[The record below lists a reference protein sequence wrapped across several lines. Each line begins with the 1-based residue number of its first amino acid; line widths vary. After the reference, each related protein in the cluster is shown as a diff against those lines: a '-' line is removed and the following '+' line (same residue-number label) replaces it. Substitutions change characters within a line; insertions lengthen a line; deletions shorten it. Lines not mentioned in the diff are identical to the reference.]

1 MRHEISD
8 YTDGDLIAAI
18 RSPYQLQQIKD
29 ECEME
34 IARRREQTYRWLDL
48 ICKSN
53 YLNVAL

>member
-34 IARRREQTYRWLDL
+34 LYRREQQYEDALVVV
-48 ICKSN
+48 INSN
-53 YLNVAL
+53 KVFI